1 MKTEE
6 GKDDREIQGKLLYRQ
21 KEQGRT
27 RRMIVNA
34 IIVRRKIMW
43 QKIVR
48 QKVEDRREKGQKG
61 GRDQI
66 RTKQIRLNKS
76 MTV

>member
-6 GKDDREIQGKLLYRQ
+6 GKDDQEIQGKLLYRQ
-21 KEQGRT
+21 KEKGRT
-27 RRMIVNA
+27 RRRILNA
-34 IIVRRKIMW
+34 IIVRRKVIW
-43 QKIVR
+43 QKTVG
-48 QKVEDRREKGQKG
+48 QKVEDRREKGQKR

-66 RTKQIRLNKS
+66 RTKQIRLKKS